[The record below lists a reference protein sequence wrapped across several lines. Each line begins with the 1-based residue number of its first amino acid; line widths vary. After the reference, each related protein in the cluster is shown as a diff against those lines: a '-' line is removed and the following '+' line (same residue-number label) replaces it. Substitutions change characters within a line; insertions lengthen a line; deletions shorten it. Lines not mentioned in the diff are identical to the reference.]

1 MTGRREYFGTLAACG
16 VGGLLVVV
24 GAGRRWASATVAGAT
39 GPAQHVNVTGHDA
52 APGLAACGWALLIL
66 VVALVATR
74 GRVRRAAGAGIL
86 VAGLVG
92 AVLVVA
98 DVGDVHTELAHKAFA
113 AAVSS
118 VPATPTAWPW
128 IAFVGSILAAAA
140 GATTLLRSAS
150 WPALGRRYDAPGAQ
164 HVAADDDASRWA
176 ALDRGED
183 PTA

>member
-1 MTGRREYFGTLAACG
+1 MNGRREYVVALAACG
-16 VGGLLVVV
+16 VAGLLIVV

-39 GPAQHVNVTGHDA
+39 GAAQHVKVTGHDV
-52 APGLAACGWALLIL
+52 APGLAGCGWAVLIL

-86 VAGLVG
+86 AAGLVG
-92 AVLVVA
+92 ALLVVT
-98 DVGDVHTELAHKAFA
+98 DLGDVHTELAHKAFA

-118 VPATPTAWPW
+118 VPATPTPWPW
-128 IAFVGSILAAAA
+128 LAFVGGVLAAAA

-164 HVAADDDASRWA
+164 QVASDDDASRWA